1 MWVEGTDFKA
11 TLRKKR
17 QAGMKVA
24 ISEGS
29 PAGLVPSVLLG
40 ILTAVSAPLA
50 RGRGR
55 LAPGVTGPPRGGR
68 GFLG

>member
-29 PAGLVPSVLLG
+29 PAGSGTFCASRHPHCCFCFPGTGQGEAGLQGSLG
-40 ILTAVSAPLA
+40 RHGAVEVS
-50 RGRGR
+50 
-55 LAPGVTGPPRGGR
+55 
-68 GFLG
+68 